1 MFDQLGN
8 EDSAC
13 SSLIKQDA
21 RLTLCV
27 SFPMFHSK
35 DRHDRVLLTSPIVL
49 LSVAYRTN
57 LQITKHTGN
66 GST

>member
-1 MFDQLGN
+1 MLIFK
-8 EDSAC
+8 
-13 SSLIKQDA
+13 IKQDA

-57 LQITKHTGN
+57 LQITKHTVMVQHRTADN
-66 GST
+66 HTP